1 MSSEEVHLA
10 DSEIPTTLSEKI
22 QHTRAHMK
30 YLASGVILMALSH
43 TAAAVPPSQFW
54 PSCDISIQQGIRADN
69 GSSDSDPL
77 LSHVSLRV
85 KVIQADAGT
94 ARKAGKLS
102 ESQTEMI
109 WHHADRI
116 RADATRYAREQGF
129 LSAGERASLDR
140 ELDEVAGRLCAR
152 ILQPIRG

>member
-1 MSSEEVHLA
+1 
-10 DSEIPTTLSEKI
+10 
-22 QHTRAHMK
+22 MK
-30 YLASGVILMALSH
+30 YLASGVIFIALNH
-43 TAAAVPPSQFW
+43 PATAVPSYPFW
-54 PSCDISIQQGIRADN
+54 PSCDISVQHGIRADN

-77 LSHVSLRV
+77 LSHISMRV
-85 KVIQADAGT
+85 NVIQADAGT

-116 RADATRYAREQGF
+116 RADATRYASEQGF
-129 LSAGERASLDR
+129 LSAAERTSLDR

>member
-1 MSSEEVHLA
+1 
-10 DSEIPTTLSEKI
+10 
-22 QHTRAHMK
+22 
-30 YLASGVILMALSH
+30 MALSH
-43 TAAAVPPSQFW
+43 TAAAIAPSPFW
-54 PSCDISIQQGIRADN
+54 PSCDISVQHAIRADN

-77 LSHVSLRV
+77 LSHISLRV
-85 KVIQADAGT
+85 NVIQADAGT

-116 RADATRYAREQGF
+116 RADAARYAREQGF
-129 LSAGERASLDR
+129 LSAAERASFDR

-152 ILQPIRG
+152 ILQPVRG

>member
-1 MSSEEVHLA
+1 
-10 DSEIPTTLSEKI
+10 
-22 QHTRAHMK
+22 MK

-43 TAAAVPPSQFW
+43 TAAAIAPSPFW
-54 PSCDISIQQGIRADN
+54 PSCDISVQHAIRANN

-77 LSHVSLRV
+77 LSHISLRV
-85 KVIQADAGT
+85 NVIQADAGT

-116 RADATRYAREQGF
+116 RADAAHYAREQGF
-129 LSAGERASLDR
+129 LSAAERASFDR

-152 ILQPIRG
+152 ILQPVRG

>member
-1 MSSEEVHLA
+1 
-10 DSEIPTTLSEKI
+10 
-22 QHTRAHMK
+22 
-30 YLASGVILMALSH
+30 MALSH
-43 TAAAVPPSQFW
+43 TAAAIAPSPFW
-54 PSCDISIQQGIRADN
+54 PSCDISLQQGIMADN

-77 LSHVSLRV
+77 LSHISLRV
-85 KVIQADAGT
+85 NVIQADAGT

-116 RADATRYAREQGF
+116 RADAARYAREQGF
-129 LSAGERASLDR
+129 LSAAERASFDR

-152 ILQPIRG
+152 ILQPVRG

>member
-1 MSSEEVHLA
+1 
-10 DSEIPTTLSEKI
+10 
-22 QHTRAHMK
+22 MK
-30 YLASGVILMALSH
+30 YLASGVILMALNH
-43 TAAAVPPSQFW
+43 PAAAAPSSPFW
-54 PSCDISIQQGIRADN
+54 PSCDISVQHGIGADN
-69 GSSDSDPL
+69 GSSDGDPL

-85 KVIQADAGT
+85 NVIQADVGT

-116 RADATRYAREQGF
+116 RADATRYASEQGF
-129 LSAGERASLDR
+129 LSAAERASLDR

-152 ILQPIRG
+152 ILQPVRG